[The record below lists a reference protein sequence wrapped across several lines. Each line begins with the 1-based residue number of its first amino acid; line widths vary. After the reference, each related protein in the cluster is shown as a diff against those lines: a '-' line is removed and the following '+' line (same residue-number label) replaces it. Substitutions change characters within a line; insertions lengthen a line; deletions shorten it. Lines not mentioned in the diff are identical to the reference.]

1 VFDAIRIALHFTGS
15 VSRVF
20 FPISRGGK
28 FKVASEKAEARAKR
42 LRQLTG
48 IPEGH
53 AIGKRALRDDAEHM
67 DERLDAWIERPR
79 RPFFGAIEVIV
90 HDDYPQITRNS
101 IERSCPFLYYEA
113 TGEISIFGNRTSIDE
128 WRKSLQEVGDRISA
142 GYESLLEEARLEGRN
157 HLT

>member
-1 VFDAIRIALHFTGS
+1 MVLDDITPDEVLPTTEVGRDEIFLMFAGIECGRALDSLDRIEQLASTRQFDERRQVETREWISVFDAIRIALHFTGS

-53 AIGKRALRDDAEHM
+53 AIGNRALRDDAEHM
-67 DERLDAWIERPR
+67 DERLECLDRKTST
-79 RPFFGAIEVIV
+79 PFFRR
-90 HDDYPQITRNS
+90 D
-101 IERSCPFLYYEA
+101 RS
-113 TGEISIFGNRTSIDE
+113 NRS
-128 WRKSLQEVGDRISA
+128 
-142 GYESLLEEARLEGRN
+142 
-157 HLT
+157 